1 MVLSK
6 GGVSFMSVSTVTL
19 GRVGSGWEG
28 KASLASEGDWVG
40 ALNVEVAVDSLEVV
54 VSCRTGTQPSS
65 SSRLA
70 PQRVCEIRHSA

>member
-1 MVLSK
+1 
-6 GGVSFMSVSTVTL
+6 MSASIAIE

-28 KASLASEGDWVG
+28 KASRVSEGDWGGV
-40 ALNVEVAVDSLEVV
+40 LNVEVAVDSLEVV